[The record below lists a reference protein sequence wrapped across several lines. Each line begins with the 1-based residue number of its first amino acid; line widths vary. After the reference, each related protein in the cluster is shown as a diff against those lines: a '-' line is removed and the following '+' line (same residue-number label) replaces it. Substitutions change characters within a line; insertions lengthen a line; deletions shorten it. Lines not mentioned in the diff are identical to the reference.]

1 MVNVNTAMNIYKG
14 VGQWWQP
21 LELLGSSNLQPDMVS
36 TNTCIAACQ
45 PIAWRSALQLAENH
59 GVDATGAVALLAC
72 EAGWLWAQALRLFW
86 RLAELSLELSL
97 RLCTSV
103 TTICE
108 INDEWRSA
116 ISLYSSLW
124 VSGACPDVVAIGAT
138 LSALRSRWRESQG
151 LLGLSM
157 RTSLRSNVIIMSA
170 AITACEK
177 GFQWDLALHLLLAIK
192 AAVLR
197 PNAFSLAA
205 TASALEKSHHWI
217 AAIVALDTFE
227 EHKNQVSVNA
237 ALSACEKATAW
248 QSALSAWD
256 AKEADVVALSAT
268 LSALASAAEWLPA
281 LQLLQEAQVTPN
293 EVSYSAVITACEKV
307 GHWQLAF
314 ALLDEMVEQKLQ
326 PDAFAFNAATAAC
339 LRAVELRAVNKEGG
353 SRGSILAPAQ
363 LQVQDNQSKFG

>member
-1 MVNVNTAMNIYKG
+1 MNIYKG

-36 TNTCIAACQ
+36 TNTCIAA
-45 PIAWRSALQLAENH
+45 SALQLAENH

-97 RLCTSV
+97 RLCTSARGGLCRKSVSYQVARAGVGEV

-170 AITACEK
+170 AITAS
-177 GFQWDLALHLLLAIK
+177 LHLLLAIK

-227 EHKNQVSVNA
+227 EHKNQVRVLDAQILQGVNA

-293 EVSYSAVITACEKV
+293 EVSYSAVITACDT
-307 GHWQLAF
+307 QLDKRRELRW
-314 ALLDEMVEQKLQ
+314 ALPAAD
-326 PDAFAFNAATAAC
+326 ATAT
-339 LRAVELRAVNKEGG
+339 
-353 SRGSILAPAQ
+353 AQ